1 MVPPRLEVC
10 KIEKYAHA
18 GSRTWVISMGGLYDA
33 ATLHAPCHA
42 GPRVQMSRD
51 SNVVARGRCQCCTHY
66 PHLEKKGRTM
76 KFAILMNHHDDKNGK
91 SSGNVKEKNQSTTI
105 ETIVVHIVRR
115 TLKLT
120 LERRVRPA

>member
-1 MVPPRLEVC
+1 
-10 KIEKYAHA
+10 
-18 GSRTWVISMGGLYDA
+18 
-33 ATLHAPCHA
+33 
-42 GPRVQMSRD
+42 
-51 SNVVARGRCQCCTHY
+51 
-66 PHLEKKGRTM
+66 M